1 MWNIPDDISASA
13 PMISITSPLLK
24 DTFYSLPFLKN
35 TKAGVSANTDLFNC
49 PRAWWVLLQT

>member
-13 PMISITSPLLK
+13 PMVLITSPLLK
-24 DTFYSLPFLKN
+24 GTFYSLPFLKN
-35 TKAGVSANTDLFNC
+35 TKTGVSPNTDLLYC